1 MGDVANFP
9 LSFIE
14 NHDFITDCAR
24 YAEGLYSEAAVKKKY
39 HFDDATWEQLGSLGR
54 VGAGNCTYNRSRC
67 WKYRGSLYT
76 KHPNLTL
83 QL

>member
-39 HFDDATWEQLGSLGR
+39 HFDDATWEQLGSLAGGR
-54 VGAGNCTYNRSRC
+54 GELHV
-67 WKYRGSLYT
+67 
-76 KHPNLTL
+76 
-83 QL
+83 